1 METKKNY
8 QKPEFVEVE
17 MKMANVVMASGG
29 CECDGSSHGL

>member
-17 MKMANVVMASGG
+17 VKIANVIMASPVDTSG
-29 CECDGSSHGL
+29 DV

>member
-17 MKMANVVMASGG
+17 MKVANVVMAISGS
-29 CECDGSSHGL
+29 E